1 MMERCEDVTVK
12 TYSHTEN
19 SNLIPHLGAF
29 GKLEWDKGGAVIGWH
44 PLADHMLDV
53 AACFECLSGCHSIRR
68 AMEAAAGRKLNE
80 LDISRLAVLVF
91 LHDLGKANSGFQA
104 KRWKYSQ
111 DIPSAWPVRKHA
123 GHGIEALKLFDSSN
137 RLEHLLELLPVD
149 SMSTWGDACYSLLVA
164 SISHHGRPLKDTP
177 SDWNKNIWRRV
188 GNVYDPATVLHEIG
202 ERVIEIYPQAF
213 KTEGKPLPDAPAFG
227 HLFAGLVQLA
237 DWLGSDTDFF
247 PFSNENEVRS
257 ITAMEKARKAISV
270 IGLDPE
276 YWRSKVKGLS
286 PNFADT
292 FGIAKPHP
300 IQAAMSDDQLGPL
313 VILESETGSGKT
325 EAALWR
331 FVHLFRAGV
340 VDSLYFALPTR
351 VAASQIYYRVQT
363 AIKKLW
369 PEYSPLTVLALT
381 GYDTR
386 ADGAKVHR
394 LPKFKVLWADN
405 PDDAKA
411 HQRWAAE
418 NAKRFLAAPI
428 AVGTIDQAL
437 LGALQVR
444 HAHLR
449 HAMLARSLLVVDEV
463 HASDP
468 YMTVLLEHLL
478 KAHLNNGGH
487 VLLLSA
493 TLGSSA
499 RNRYLAL
506 ATNMKR
512 PQAKSMT
519 FEKACAVPYPAISDQ
534 KQTRAVD
541 ATGNTKK
548 VTWAAYDIIDS
559 PDKIANMAIA
569 AAKLGAKVLVIR
581 NTVPSA
587 IATLSAIEESIPD
600 KAWLFTVNGV
610 VTLHHSRF
618 SRQDRPIMDKAI
630 EVQLG
635 KQRPLG
641 PLIVVGTQ
649 TLEQSLDI
657 DADVLITDLCPMD
670 VLLQRI
676 GRLHRHTR
684 PAKERPE
691 AYQSAQVWVLT
702 PAGHDLN
709 PLIARTQHGLGMFHN
724 GGGVYADLRV
734 LEATRALLVERPVV
748 SIPANNR
755 YLVEAATHPDKLHAI
770 QTVKGEAWQTLGQ
783 RIEGST
789 GAQQT
794 IGHLHALDVEQTFGE
809 REFPNDVQIATRL
822 GAQDRILHFE
832 PAFPGPFGEP
842 LKELPIRYHLLPKDL
857 SPDAGSSDISQ
868 TETSITFRLGDAQF
882 RYTRLGLERIKDNQ
896 LSDAGGLP

>member
-1 MMERCEDVTVK
+1 M
-12 TYSHTEN
+12 
-19 SNLIPHLGAF
+19 NLRAYNAF
-29 GKLEWDKGGAVIGWH
+29 GKLRRDDEGAVIGWH
-44 PLADHMLDV
+44 PLVDHMIDV
-53 AACFECLSGCHSIRR
+53 AACFECLSNCHSIRR
-68 AMEAAAGRKLNE
+68 AMEMAAGRE
-80 LDISRLAVLVF
+80 LDERDIARLSVLVF
-91 LHDLGKANSGFQA
+91 LHDIGKANSGFQA
-104 KRWKYSQ
+104 KRWKNRSE
-111 DIPSAWPVRKHA
+111 IPLEWPHHA
-123 GHGIEALKLFDSSN
+123 GHGIEAIKLFETDAQQDITS
-137 RLEHLLELLPVD
+137 LIEQIC
-149 SMSTWGDACYSLLVA
+149 TWGDASEPLLIA
-164 SISHHGRPLKDTP
+164 SISHHGRPIKDNP
-177 SDWNKNIWRRV
+177 GDWNKNIWKPV
-188 GNVYDPATVLHEIG
+188 AGIYAPATVLCDIG
-202 ERVIEIYPQAF
+202 KRVEMIYQQAF
-213 KTEGKPLPDAPAFG
+213 EPGGKPLPNAPAFG

-247 PFSNENEVRS
+247 PFSEQCEDRS
-257 ITAMEKARKAISV
+257 VTAKKKAREAISI
-270 IGLDPE
+270 IGLDAE
-276 YWRSKVKGLS
+276 DWRSKLNDRA

-292 FGIAKPHP
+292 FDIAEPRP
-300 IQAAMSDDQLGPL
+300 IQAAMSDDHLGPL

-331 FVHLFRAGV
+331 FVHLFRAGA

-351 VAASQIYYRVQT
+351 VSASQVYNRVQS
-363 AIKKLW
+363 AVKNLW
-369 PEYSPLTVLALT
+369 PENPPLTVRALA
-381 GYDTR
+381 GYVC
-386 ADGAKVHR
+386 ADGAEAKQ
-394 LPKFKVLWADN
+394 LPDFAVLWSDN

-411 HQRWAAE
+411 QQRWAAE
-418 NAKRFLAAPI
+418 SPKRFLAAPI

-478 KAHLNNGGH
+478 KAHLNNGGQA
-487 VLLLSA
+487 LLLSA

-506 ATNMKR
+506 APNVKR

-519 FEKACAVPYPAISDQ
+519 FEAACAVPYPTISDHN
-534 KQTRAVD
+534 QTRVVA
-541 ATGNTKK
+541 ATGNTKE
-548 VTWAAYDIIDS
+548 VTWIAYDIIDV
-559 PDKIANMAIA
+559 PHKIADMAIA

-581 NTVPSA
+581 NTVADA
-587 IATLSAIEESIPD
+587 IATLTAIEERIPD

-618 SRQDRPIMDKAI
+618 SRQDRPVMDKAI
-630 EVQLG
+630 EAQLG

-670 VLLQRI
+670 VLLQRV

-684 PAKERPE
+684 QAQERPE
-691 AYQSAQVWVLT
+691 AFQAAQAWVLT

-709 PLIARTQHGLGMFHN
+709 PLIAKSQHGLGMFHN

-734 LEATRALLVERPVV
+734 LEATRVLLVERSAV
-748 SIPANNR
+748 SIPADNR

-770 QTVKGEAWQTLGQ
+770 QEEQGDAWQALGQ
-783 RIEGST
+783 RIEGGT

-794 IGHLHALDVEQTFGE
+794 IGRLHALDVEQTFGE
-809 REFPNDVQIATRL
+809 QEFPNDVQIATRL
-822 GAQDRILHFE
+822 GAQDRVLHFNLKS
-832 PAFPGPFGEP
+832 PFGEP
-842 LKELPIRYHLLPKDL
+842 LKELPIRHHVLPSDL
-857 SPDAGSSDISQ
+857 SPDAEPSDISQ

-882 RYTRLGLERIKDNQ
+882 RYTRLGLESLKD
-896 LSDAGGLP
+896 D